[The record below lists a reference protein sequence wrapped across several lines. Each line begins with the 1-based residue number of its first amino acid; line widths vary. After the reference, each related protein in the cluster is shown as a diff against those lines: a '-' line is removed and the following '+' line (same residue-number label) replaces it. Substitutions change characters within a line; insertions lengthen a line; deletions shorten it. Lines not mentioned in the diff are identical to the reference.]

1 VVTTGA
7 GASVVVGVSVVVGLV
22 VEVVVEVVDV
32 EVEGA
37 RVVEVMTACQ

>member
-7 GASVVVGVSVVVGLV
+7 GASVVVGVSVVVGIV
-22 VEVVVEVVDV
+22 VEVVVEVVV
-32 EVEGA
+32 VVVGA